1 MQGIVGATS
10 DEHRKMRRNLLQD
23 VPYQS
28 SGPVPQVSIEFART
42 VLGPLS
48 PGNNATRRML
58 LQSPGPQLTFHSL

>member
-1 MQGIVGATS
+1 MNGAITAGS
-10 DEHRKMRRNLLQD
+10 DEHHEMRRNLLQD

-58 LQSPGPQLTFHSL
+58 LQSPRPQLTFHSL